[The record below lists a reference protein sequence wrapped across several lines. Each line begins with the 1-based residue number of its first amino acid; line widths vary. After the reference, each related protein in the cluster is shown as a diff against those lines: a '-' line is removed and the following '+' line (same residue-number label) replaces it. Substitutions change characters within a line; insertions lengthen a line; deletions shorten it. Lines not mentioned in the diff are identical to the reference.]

1 LPLKFKAKTLKGFTL
16 IEILVAVTLIATIV
30 SMVYGS
36 YFATAKS
43 ADIYKTRITLS
54 RRIQRVLCQMAR
66 QIRCSYIGEEIDDT
80 NLVGTNSDST
90 NTIGKSPVIY
100 FSYDSDAPGS
110 RALHFV
116 TTSRLFCEDG
126 YAKELIDVAYRF
138 DKNIGTFYLS
148 QRRFTGTTESNVKD
162 RNWRLLLT
170 NVVSVE
176 LEFFDGQLWLQ
187 EWDFE
192 QKRKLPIAVKVGI
205 TCEDENS
212 RQCYYSTIA
221 YVDCARNQGQKT
233 LFETS
238 VTK

>member
-1 LPLKFKAKTLKGFTL
+1 
-16 IEILVAVTLIATIV
+16 
-30 SMVYGS
+30 
-36 YFATAKS
+36 
-43 ADIYKTRITLS
+43 
-54 RRIQRVLCQMAR
+54 MAR

-162 RNWRLLLT
+162 RNWRPLLT